1 MNGTRIMVIG
11 SSNTDMTV
19 KTVKLPKPGE
29 TVLGG
34 ESLMG
39 AGGKGANQAVA
50 ACRLGTDVTFFCKVG
65 QDLFGNQAIAHYET
79 EGLDASLIKRSDK
92 PSGIAL
98 ITVDESGENCIVVAP
113 GANNDITPADIDA
126 IADDIKKSS
135 ILLMQLEIPV
145 PAVLRAAQ
153 IAYEAGVYTVLNP
166 APACQLPDEIFR
178 YIKLLVPNRTE
189 TATLTG
195 VDPHDEE
202 SLHKAVGMLK
212 SKGVEDVVVTL
223 GSEGSAIFKDG
234 EVTVVPAKK
243 VKAEDTTAAGDTFC
257 AGICVG
263 LSEGKTL
270 AEAVEFAT
278 AAAAITVTRMG
289 AQSSIPFR
297 NEL

>member
-1 MNGTRIMVIG
+1 MVIG